1 MDNAEIQSVLQSLG
15 ERLPS
20 TFPLVLVGGSAL
32 ALLGSPLEIIGF
44 RVRQIRVSIFPTM
57 LRSGT
62 NTLNSAGSLRT
73 RRRSPCASLI
83 APYGS
88 IQRKIN

>member
-44 RVRQIRVSIFPTM
+44 RVRQIGVSIFPTT

-62 NTLNSAGSLRT
+62 NTHNSAESL
-73 RRRSPCASLI
+73 
-83 APYGS
+83 
-88 IQRKIN
+88 QRGKSHHAGT